1 MIRSEVAV
9 RTAARGGVRVIT
21 TILALCA
28 LSAWAAAPLVS
39 SSCLPPSIVATGF
52 HDPTLRPGGP
62 SPLLAHQAAAPEGAE
77 SCAAKGS
84 ADLFGNEISDA
95 VARYTLDDT
104 GDLYEVHSPQTEL
117 PRLAS
122 PVG

>member
-1 MIRSEVAV
+1 MIRSDVAV
-9 RTAARGGVRVIT
+9 RIAAGGGLRVIAA
-21 TILALCA
+21 ILTLCA
-28 LSAWAAAPLVS
+28 LSAWGATPLVS
-39 SSCLPPSIVATGF
+39 SSWPPPSTVATGF
-52 HDPTLRPGGP
+52 HNHTLEPGTP
-62 SPLLAHQAAAPEGAE
+62 SPQLAHKTTALGVGDRWN
-77 SCAAKGS
+77 AKGS

-117 PRLAS
+117 PRLTS